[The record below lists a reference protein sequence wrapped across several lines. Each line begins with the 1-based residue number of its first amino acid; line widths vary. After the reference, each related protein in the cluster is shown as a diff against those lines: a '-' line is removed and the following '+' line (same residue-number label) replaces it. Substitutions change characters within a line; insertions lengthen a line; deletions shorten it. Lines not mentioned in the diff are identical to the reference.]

1 MSLYVMKARITF
13 PKRKGR
19 KAVILHA
26 IENVL
31 INSSSKSLTDTAELT
46 LPRKVLKKTFDKTR
60 VREVFR
66 RGDWMRIELGYY
78 DAQDKRKGLRR
89 EFEGYVTEVSADMPI
104 RMKCEDE
111 MWKLKQIPVDYSGKN
126 VSLKQLLK
134 DILPKYT
141 IDASEKEFLGAVRYT
156 ETTAA
161 EVLKQLQYDKNIYS
175 YFKSGKLIS
184 GKRYNTSRTHTF
196 DLERNAVSERLQY
209 RLAEDIKIL
218 IVAANMSKGKKTECK
233 VGEAGGE
240 VYRLNYTSPELI
252 ALEDLKQ
259 KAQADYDNRKADG
272 LEGSFTAFGKPSVQH
287 SEKVK
292 VKSRIYTDRQGVYY
306 VESVNKRFNP
316 SGYRQEIRL
325 GRRV

>member
-66 RGDWMRIELGYY
+66 RGDYVRIELGYY

-89 EFEGYVTEVSADMPI
+89 EFEGYVTQVSADMPI
-104 RMKCEDE
+104 RIKCEDE
-111 MWKLKQIPVDYSGKN
+111 MWKLKQITVNYSGKN

-134 DILPKYT
+134 EILPKYT
-141 IDASEKEFLGAVRYT
+141 IDASEKEFLGSVRYT

-161 EVLKQLQYDKNIYS
+161 EVLKKLQYDKNIYS
-175 YFKSGKLIS
+175 YFKGGRLIS
-184 GKRYNTSRTHTF
+184 GKAYQPAVRTHTF
-196 DLERNAVSERLQY
+196 DLERNAVSQRLQY
-209 RLAEDIKIL
+209 RLAADIKIL

-240 VYRLNYTSPELI
+240 VYRLHYTSPELI

-292 VKSRIYTDRQGVYY
+292 SRIYTDRQGVYY